1 MSKPL
6 EALNPLNLLKPAQNL
21 KVPDIPPPPIP
32 APPKPGVDEADTK
45 ARMAAAEQNAIARK
59 KKTGTIL
66 TSAQGVLD
74 QAPVQIKQLFGN

>member
-6 EALNPLNLLKPAQNL
+6 EALNPMNLFKPTL

-45 ARMAAAEQNAIARK
+45 ARMAAAEQNAVARK